1 VKRTWYLAY
10 TNVSV
15 QLFDGALLAVCV
27 IIIRNQVR
35 KMVKRSDIASERIV
49 LQAVA
54 YSIHALLNIAA
65 LSIYY
70 NFQKIEQTAPD

>member
-1 VKRTWYLAY
+1 MKRTWYLAY
-10 TNVSV
+10 ANVSV

-65 LSIYY
+65 LSTYY
-70 NFQKIEQTAPD
+70 NFQKIEQTASD